1 MGLRQENLEDK
12 MTEWEECEANINR
25 GESVIYDALS
35 VEGGSNMLKETDVE
49 MLDEEEHK
57 RRKKRILLHQC
68 TQARSQDLLKGGYVD
83 VCMRI

>member
-1 MGLRQENLEDK
+1 MK
-12 MTEWEECEANINR
+12 PININR

-57 RRKKRILLHQC
+57 RRKKRILNHLV
-68 TQARSQDLLKGGYVD
+68 TSVY
-83 VCMRI
+83 